1 MLGIIKSLKI
11 TKEILL
17 SYIERKH
24 LLKLI
29 NYNKSLQSKLSIS
42 LDIYKDNAIVY
53 RIIENDG
60 KGKEYHKKTNELLFE
75 GEYKNKKRNGMGK
88 EYKEGKLIFKGEYKN
103 GIKNG
108 YGKKYDNK
116 DGKLIF
122 EGQYLNGAEWEGK
135 EMVEELFKNLNITSV
150 IIMVNLKKVK

>member
-1 MLGIIKSLKI
+1 MMGKVK
-11 TKEILL
+11 
-17 SYIERKH
+17 
-24 LLKLI
+24 
-29 NYNKSLQSKLSIS
+29 
-42 LDIYKDNAIVY
+42 NAI
-53 RIIENDG
+53 
-60 KGKEYHKKTNELLFE
+60 KKTNELLFE

-88 EYKEGKLIFKGEYKN
+88 EYKEGKLIFEGEYKN